1 MIKNLISTHAHPVEM
16 TTKLGDLTMRNKT
29 YQTAVVIIP
38 PKEIWASIQ
47 LIREQHDIHYRRW
60 MPHITLL
67 YPFRPRAEFGLVVDR
82 LSHAC
87 QGRPP
92 FWICLELFRFFSQ
105 HRSRYTVWLDPQPPS
120 NKLETGL
127 RRRNPVKD
135 LQQRLWG
142 ILPDCDDTRRF
153 KNGFNPHLSVG
164 QVTSKHNLDNF
175 LCQFQPKWQPL
186 TFYVSE
192 VHLIWR
198 NDPPN
203 DVFEVDQTIAFS

>member
-1 MIKNLISTHAHPVEM
+1 MIGRPISIHVHPVEIIIE
-16 TTKLGDLTMRNKT
+16 LGNLTIRNKT

-60 MPHITLL
+60 MPHITLM
-67 YPFRPRAEFGLVVDR
+67 YPFRPRAEFDLVVDR
-82 LSHAC
+82 LSHTC

-92 FWICLELFRFFSQ
+92 FWICLELFRFFQ
-105 HRSRYTVWLDPQPPS
+105 HRSRHTIWLDPQSPS
-120 NKLETGL
+120 SKLETGL
-127 RRRNPVKD
+127 CRRNPIKD
-135 LQQRLWG
+135 LQQSLWE

-153 KNGFNPHLSVG
+153 KNGFTPHLSVG
-164 QVTSKHNLDNF
+164 QVTSKHSLDNF
-175 LCQFQPKWQPL
+175 LCQFQQKWQPL

-203 DVFEVDQTIAFS
+203 DVFEVDRTIAFS

>member
-1 MIKNLISTHAHPVEM
+1 MIGRPISIHVHPVEIIIE
-16 TTKLGDLTMRNKT
+16 LGNLTIRNKT

-60 MPHITLL
+60 MPHITLM
-67 YPFRPRAEFGLVVDR
+67 YPFRPRAEFDLVVDR
-82 LSHAC
+82 LSHTC

-92 FWICLELFRFFSQ
+92 FWICLELFCFFQ
-105 HRSRYTVWLDPQPPS
+105 HRSRHTIWLDPQSPS
-120 NKLETGL
+120 SKLETGL
-127 RRRNPVKD
+127 CRRNPIKD
-135 LQQRLWG
+135 LQQSLWE

-153 KNGFNPHLSVG
+153 KNGFTPHLSVG
-164 QVTSKHNLDNF
+164 QVTSKHSLDNF
-175 LCQFQPKWQPL
+175 LCQFQQKWQPL

-203 DVFEVDQTIAFS
+203 DVFEVDRTIAFS

>member
-1 MIKNLISTHAHPVEM
+1 MICRPISIHVHPVEI
-16 TTKLGDLTMRNKT
+16 TTELRDLTIHNKT

-60 MPHITLL
+60 MPHITLM
-67 YPFRPRAEFGLVVDR
+67 YPFRPRAEFDLVVDR
-82 LSHAC
+82 LSHTS

-92 FWICLELFRFFSQ
+92 FWICLELFCFFQ
-105 HRSRYTVWLDPQPPS
+105 HRSRHTIWLDPQSPS
-120 NKLETGL
+120 SKLETGL
-127 RRRNPVKD
+127 CRRNPIKD
-135 LQQRLWG
+135 LQQSLWE

-153 KNGFNPHLSVG
+153 KNGFTPHLSVG
-164 QVTSKHNLDNF
+164 QVTSKHSLDNF
-175 LCQFQPKWQPL
+175 LCQFQQKWQPL

-203 DVFEVDQTIAFS
+203 DVFEVDRTIAFS